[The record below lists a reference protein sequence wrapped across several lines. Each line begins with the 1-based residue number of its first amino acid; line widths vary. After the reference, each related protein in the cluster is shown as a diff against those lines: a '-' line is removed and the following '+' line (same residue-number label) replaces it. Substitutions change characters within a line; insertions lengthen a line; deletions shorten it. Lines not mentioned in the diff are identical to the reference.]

1 MTTVTP
7 ATGNARSARIVAV
20 FGATGT
26 GKSIWTIQQLRKP
39 KRNRLLIWSPKE
51 AQDGHA
57 VTFNA
62 PAVDTVREAFAVMS
76 PAGTTSPFRL
86 VFRPSINR
94 KTAVKQFD
102 AICAAVLKLG
112 NITLVVEELHTVTQ
126 PSWAPDQW
134 SALVLMGRAAGVEI
148 FALSQRPA
156 SVDKDLFS
164 NVSMIHAGRVSY
176 EDDAKV
182 LGRVLLV
189 PPSDLLTLPDLHYIE
204 RTTSPNETRRGVV
217 KP

>member
-1 MTTVTP
+1 VTDVKP

-26 GKSIWTIQQLRKP
+26 GKSIWTIQQLKKP
-39 KRNRLLIWSPKE
+39 KRNRLVIWSPKE
-51 AQDGHA
+51 AQDCH
-57 VTFNA
+57 
-62 PAVDTVREAFAVMS
+62 
-76 PAGTTSPFRL
+76 AGTFSAQAFTSVSDAYRIMSAAGSTSPFRL
-86 VFRPSINR
+86 VFVPSMTR
-94 KTAVKQFD
+94 KTAIKQFD
-102 AICAAVLKLG
+102 AICAAALKLG

-164 NVSMIHAGRVSY
+164 NVSMIHAGRVSF
-176 EDDAKV
+176 EDDAKT

-189 PPSDLLTLPDLHYIE
+189 PPGELLTLPDLHYIE